1 MKFVYPCK
9 QINRF
14 KVKIANKSQQQK
26 FPNTKYSL
34 SLHKPINRYD
44 VNAFNI
50 SDHIF

>member
-34 SLHKPINRYD
+34 SLHKPINK
-44 VNAFNI
+44 
-50 SDHIF
+50 